1 MSCGCGCS
9 GNSGGCQ
16 GNCGAV
22 KIITEQGVK
31 GDKGDTGDTG
41 ATGPPGANG
50 ADGLGYDN
58 MLSSSSINL
67 SLVLPFSSSGDIQV
81 DKAVTF
87 GTRLRYTKISD
98 QTQWIEGV
106 VTSYNVGS
114 GACAVDFDNK
124 SATATGSHNDWA
136 VTVIGEPGAGSSF
149 SNITNVGTGEDVFK
163 GVNGSDAEFK
173 RMLGGAGL
181 NGGVTTSGDDVL
193 FEPLTANDFP
203 DSPFPNTLGNC
214 TVVYRDGDGI
224 APSFNYSPIGGE
236 SLVSP
241 GSLNTTSTHVVYY
254 DFNDFIY
261 LVFEVVIDDF
271 HLNPADGTR
280 WSILGPSFQ
289 VNGLPVVVASTSQT
303 SQIVRCDMYYRP
315 NSQTNLSLKDDFM
328 FYNKALYM
336 YYGNGFISAANPGT
350 GGQDVAY
357 LPANGSSGQL
367 KFVGRMLLNKN
378 TITLL

>member
-114 GACAVDFDNK
+114 GACSVDFDNK

-136 VTVIGEPGAGSSF
+136 VTVIGEPGAGSGF

-163 GVNGSDAEFK
+163 GINGASAEFK

-193 FEPLTANDFP
+193 FEPLTTNNYP
-203 DSPFPNTLGNC
+203 SGPFPNTLGNC
-214 TVVYRDGDGI
+214 TVVYSSGSGT
-224 APSFNYSPIGGE
+224 APSFNYSPVGGE

-241 GSLNTTSTHVVYY
+241 GSLNTNSSVVYY
-254 DFNDFIY
+254 DYKDHIY
-261 LVFEVVIDDF
+261 LIFEVLIDDF
-271 HLNPADGTR
+271 HLNSNGGSK
-280 WSILGPSFQ
+280 WSLVAPSFQ
-289 VNGLPVVVASTSQT
+289 INGLPVSVASGAASQNIIAHMAFEPDEISFNT
-303 SQIVRCDMYYRP
+303 P
-315 NSQTNLSLKDDFM
+315 KDDFM
-328 FYNKALYM
+328 LYM
-336 YYGNGFISAANPGT
+336 KSILLVYNNGNIAGSN
-350 GGQDVAY
+350 GGAFTDDVFF
-357 LPANGSSGQL
+357 LPAPGYSGRL
-367 KFVGRMLLNKN
+367 RFNGRMLLNKN
-378 TITLL
+378 TVT